1 MECPIFSQSVN
12 MNVILVDYTEYV
24 EKMLLMIGK
33 SIQSYNGTATCPF
46 IIITGVSAT
55 CQY

>member
-1 MECPIFSQSVN
+1 MECPIFFQSVN